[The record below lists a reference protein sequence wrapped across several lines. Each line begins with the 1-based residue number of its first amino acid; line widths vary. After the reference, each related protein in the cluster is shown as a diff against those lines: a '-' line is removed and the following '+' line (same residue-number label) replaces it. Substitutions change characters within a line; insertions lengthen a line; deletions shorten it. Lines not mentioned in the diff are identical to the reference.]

1 MTSYNGQYMVLE
13 TDQIAITMG
22 QPSDGEFKRDFKGNS
37 VSFKKKRESIKYRK
51 TYQMD
56 VNSFY

>member
-1 MTSYNGQYMVLE
+1 MVLE